1 MNEIRVECYAGYR
14 PEERPLRFVIRGR
27 EFLVDELDGRWFSP
41 GPAIFAFAPMTAII
55 MSCATTRPR
64 IPGRLTVFAPLV
76 ANSRNASRT
85 KS

>member
-41 GPAIFAFAPMTAII
+41 G
-55 MSCATTRPR
+55 
-64 IPGRLTVFAPLV
+64 
-76 ANSRNASRT
+76 ASYFRVRADDGNYYVLRHDET
-85 KS
+85 QDSWTLDGFRAARRAQQ